1 MIFSLIK
8 NRKNKFATVQMRYTC
23 FATQAARPTNQF
35 LNTQSIF
42 AFGVSCV
49 VVVITILFSQT
60 TLVSTSVRSL
70 SIGAE
75 QTITGIHLLAA
86 RTFVPPQKV
95 AVPTSVAVRGKIFGA
110 PMPTLV
116 PVFTSNTRQLAAA
129 FFAPSAPHFWRIQH
143 FGRRV
148 PPPAPRTARS
158 PYLAPA
164 LAFATSS
171 PRLVHYSVRS
181 AATASSLMAA
191 PLALGHAISSATQA
205 SIQGYTDGIYV
216 IATVVPRIASAATD
230 GVLTLGDATA
240 HTLSAVSAVVSS
252 IPNAYVDGIYAI
264 ADTAPRV
271 AAATTNGMLALSN
284 PPMHAVSAVVSSIPN
299 AYVDGIY
306 AIADTAPRV
315 AAAGFSVEQVIGNR
329 FFNLSQRAESA
340 NMAFIQRSGN
350 SLADSVAA
358 IGTFPTYIANI
369 VVQPTNTHIQ
379 TIANISSIFSNNSQG
394 AAATSTVPAPPAATL
409 PETTDGET
417 PVHTLLV
424 PLITHPSSVN
434 RTKSNLYSLPLL
446 LPHLVHPK

>member
-271 AAATTNGMLALSN
+271 AAA
-284 PPMHAVSAVVSSIPN
+284 
-299 AYVDGIY
+299 
-306 AIADTAPRV
+306 
-315 AAAGFSVEQVIGNR
+315 GFSVEQVIGNR